1 VDAVADTDADAT
13 TQGSTSVANT
23 RSHTGEE
30 EDAIVCCFG
39 LKSVER
45 LKLLDLAFGQQTMAE
60 REARAVLLGW
70 GPGWGV
76 ASVDPRCLAAL
87 TYAKM
92 TANAVDFREWNH
104 VPITVEC
111 VQDEHL
117 ALLH

>member
-1 VDAVADTDADAT
+1 V
-13 TQGSTSVANT
+13 
-23 RSHTGEE
+23 
-30 EDAIVCCFG
+30 CFG
-39 LKSVER
+39 LAASPPRQKVETSR
-45 LKLLDLAFGQQTMAE
+45 HCLWHAETMAE